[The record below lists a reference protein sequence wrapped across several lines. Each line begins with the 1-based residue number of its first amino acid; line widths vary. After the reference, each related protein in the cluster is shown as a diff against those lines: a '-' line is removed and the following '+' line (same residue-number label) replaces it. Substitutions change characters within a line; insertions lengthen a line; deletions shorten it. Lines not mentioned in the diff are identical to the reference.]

1 VPGPRPHVLVVVG
14 PTGSGKSELGL
25 RLAEEFSGEIVGC
38 DSVQIYRRFN
48 IGTAKLAESERR
60 GIPHHLIDICDPET
74 LFTAGEY
81 AKRGREALREIA
93 GRGHLPIV
101 VGGTGFYLRALLDG
115 LFPGP
120 QRDEALRERLSER
133 ERLRPGSLHRLLRRL
148 DPASAM
154 RIHAND
160 VNKTMRALEVT
171 LLRKEPM
178 SEQFQKGR
186 AALEGFRIYQVGL
199 NPPVAEL
206 YARLEQ
212 RVRQMFDGGLEQEVR
227 NILSKGDVSTN
238 VKAFASL
245 GYRQA
250 LALVEGEMLR
260 EEAISST
267 QMETRRYAKRQMTWF
282 RGDPEIKWFTGFGN
296 DPEIQKDVV
305 DYVRVQ
311 VSQ

>member
-1 VPGPRPHVLVVVG
+1 MPCPPDVLVVVG

-38 DSVQIYRRFN
+38 DSVQIYRGFN
-48 IGTAKLAESERR
+48 IGTAKLAENERR

-81 AKRGREALREIA
+81 ARRGRAALREIA

-120 QRDEALRERLSER
+120 QRDDALRERLSQR
-133 ERLRPGSLHRLLRRL
+133 ERSRPGSLHRLLRRL
-148 DPASAM
+148 DPPSAA
-154 RIHAND
+154 RIHIND

-186 AALEGFRIYQVGL
+186 APLEGFRIHKVGL
-199 NPPVAEL
+199 HPPVAEL
-206 YARLEQ
+206 YALLEQ
-212 RVRQMFDGGLEQEVR
+212 RVQQMFDGGLEQEVR
-227 NILSKGDVSTN
+227 DMLRGGEVS
-238 VKAFASL
+238 VLAKPFESL

-250 LALVEGEMLR
+250 LALVEGKMLR
-260 EEAISST
+260 EESIRST
-267 QMETRRYAKRQMTWF
+267 QMETRRYAKRQRTWF
-282 RGDPEIKWFTGFGN
+282 RRDPEIKWFAGFGN
-296 DPEIQKDVV
+296 DPDIQKDVV
-305 DYVRVQ
+305 EYVRVQ